1 MITTLATSQNSI
13 IKTLVLM
20 AFVFYQKYKCKV
32 KPRVVLARLL
42 FIGLAYQEGKDIVFI
57 I

>member
-1 MITTLATSQNSI
+1 MIITLATSQNSI

-32 KPRVVLARLL
+32 KPRVVLARL
-42 FIGLAYQEGKDIVFI
+42 FIGLAYQGKDIYCV
-57 I
+57 